1 MNRSKNCLSLFI
13 HTCSFSVKSCQ
24 SSWGISSAIHTII
37 VNQVSSSWQCWKC
50 VQLPTVYFSLLV
62 EVVGLPAFFFQK
74 LIKFIVERQA
84 YENWKTKGKMNS
96 KAAAPAVWL
105 HFFTASHDIF
115 TAASYLKDSESWLIV
130 PKLLHSFI
138 WLTTYIFANMSGY
151 LFKVSALL
159 AVLQKQILKIGI
171 RFGSQGFSSKLIGD
185 LKISFDIQGK
195 NFAVKNKRLYFH
207 WKSFLAAKLIY
218 FFYVLALLLSPL
230 KKALEVIL
238 CKDICAHIL

>member
-1 MNRSKNCLSLFI
+1 MFNF
-13 HTCSFSVKSCQ
+13 
-24 SSWGISSAIHTII
+24 
-37 VNQVSSSWQCWKC
+37 
-50 VQLPTVYFSLLV
+50 QLYTSLLV
-62 EVVGLPAFFFQK
+62 EVVGLPAYFFQK
-74 LIKFIVERQA
+74 LIKLIVKRQV

-96 KAAAPAVWL
+96 TAAAHAVRL
-105 HFFTASHDIF
+105 HYFTASQDVF
-115 TAASYLKDSESWLIV
+115 AAASYLKDSESWLIV

-185 LKISFDIQGK
+185 LKISFDIKRK

-218 FFYVLALLLSPL
+218 FFYVFTLSLSPL

-238 CKDICAHIL
+238 CKDICVHML